1 MAGDAPDHISLL
13 AGETTRALI
22 QQDREVKFLREAL
35 AAMLGIGAVVV
46 LFSLIDLI
54 HQRPLQGLGGGM
66 ALTFAFLFGP
76 LIYQRLFARPVP
88 YLLTNQRLIL
98 GDDGALDLARVA
110 RLRVWLTSITIHAG
124 GQKLRLVNLVNPPAV
139 ARLLRDTIAANR
151 TTA

>member
-13 AGETTRALI
+13 AGETTQALI
-22 QQDREVKFLREAL
+22 QQDREVKFLREAV

-46 LFSLIDLI
+46 LLIVIDLI
-54 HQRPLQGLGGGM
+54 HERPLQGLGGGM

-76 LIYQRLFARPVP
+76 LLYQRLFTRPVP
-88 YLLTNQRLIL
+88 YLLTNRRLIL
-98 GDDGALDLARVA
+98 GQDGALELARIA

-124 GQKLRLVNLVNPPAV
+124 GQKIRLVNLVNPPAV